1 MIVMGYIGR
10 MSCVPVRLE
19 TQEIFDE
26 LTGEEGHGLSRAE
39 LEDLYLCTCA
49 HMFYGRLS
57 QRKCCVTYLTV
68 ICYRGRT
75 YSLRGYH
82 LRRKIESLQ

>member
-10 MSCVPVRLE
+10 MSRVPVRLG

-49 HMFYGRLS
+49 HMF
-57 QRKCCVTYLTV
+57 
-68 ICYRGRT
+68 
-75 YSLRGYH
+75 
-82 LRRKIESLQ
+82 